1 MIMKKRTTLSLLMGL
16 PALAGAHPG
25 HGEPG
30 TVHWHAHDA
39 WGWALGLAV
48 AAVLFWLA
56 RRK

>member
-1 MIMKKRTTLSLLMGL
+1 MIMKTRTTLMLLAALPMGTW
-16 PALAGAHPG
+16 AHPG
-25 HGEPG
+25 HGEPAA
-30 TVHWHAHDA
+30 VHWHAHDA

>member
-1 MIMKKRTTLSLLMGL
+1 MKQRTTLTLLMGL

-25 HGEPG
+25 HGEPAP
-30 TVHWHAHDA
+30 VHWHAHDA

>member
-1 MIMKKRTTLSLLMGL
+1 MKTRTTLMLMAAL
-16 PALAGAHPG
+16 PMGAWAHPG
-25 HGEPG
+25 HGEPAA
-30 TVHWHAHDA
+30 VHWHAHDA